1 MSQINKEIAAAVGI
15 LGEAWRQKV
24 TPATIK
30 AYQIGLDDLT
40 SEAVKT
46 ATTRAIR
53 QCKFMPTVSELRELA
68 GETSHGDRAVLAWGA
83 FEKAVQGIGYYRSP
97 DFDDPI
103 INATCRNLGGWMAA
117 CCTEGEEFDKWYRQ
131 RFLKTYE
138 VLSRRGVG
146 DEESAPL
153 IGCVQREN
161 GRLGYDRKEKVQV
174 PTGLPWAGE
183 HRKRIEQNRPTNGPR
198 VEFQKV

>member
-1 MSQINKEIAAAVGI
+1 MPP
-15 LGEAWRQKV
+15 
-24 TPATIK
+24 PAK
-30 AYQIGLDDLT
+30 
-40 SEAVKT
+40 
-46 ATTRAIR
+46 
-53 QCKFMPTVSELRELA
+53 LRELANA

-183 HRKRIEQNRPTNGPR
+183 HRKRIEQNRPTNVPR